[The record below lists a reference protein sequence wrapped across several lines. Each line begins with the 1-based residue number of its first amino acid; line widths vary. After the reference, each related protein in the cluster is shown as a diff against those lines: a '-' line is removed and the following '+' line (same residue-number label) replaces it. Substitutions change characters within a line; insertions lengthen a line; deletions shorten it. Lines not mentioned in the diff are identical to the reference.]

1 MSRRL
6 INAIGSAVVAVILLT
21 GTLLMVL
28 LSMNTHSATA
38 HAGEVAHSI
47 QVTQAELTDLAHQ
60 EVMVPLL
67 RRDLERLREQITEAD
82 ELRDASALASAA
94 AKASGARIV
103 AITFG
108 NRQVLATPTGTGMG
122 NDGTPTAPQVTAEP
136 NTPQVQLPVTFEVDV
151 SSTAQAAAFIDGLR
165 GGPRLVQ
172 VVQAQ
177 SSVTN
182 DAKRFTVTVD
192 ALIFAARG

>member
-1 MSRRL
+1 MFDQQ
-6 INAIGSAVVAVILLT
+6 IG
-21 GTLLMVL
+21 
-28 LSMNTHSATA
+28 
-38 HAGEVAHSI
+38 E
-47 QVTQAELTDLAHQ
+47 
-60 EVMVPLL
+60 PLL

-136 NTPQVQLPVTFEVDV
+136 NTPQVQLPVTFDV
-151 SSTAQAAAFIDGLR
+151 EYRSGGRLHRRASRRAETGT
-165 GGPRLVQ
+165 GGPGPIQRH
-172 VVQAQ
+172 
-177 SSVTN
+177 
-182 DAKRFTVTVD
+182 K
-192 ALIFAARG
+192 